1 MFKKVLVIGGAGY
14 VGSALVPKLLKKGY
28 QVTVYDL
35 YTYSKSKKLGEDIF
49 GDFVNDKKLFQIK
62 NDIRNI
68 KALEKAVKNTDEIIH
83 LACLSNDP
91 SVEIDRQLGKEV
103 NYLSLVPFL
112 NLVNKYKTKR
122 LIFASTPSV
131 YGFKKEKQVTEEL
144 ALEPLTDY
152 GLYKVFSEKAIQ
164 DLVNLKNTTWV
175 ILRPST
181 VCGYAPRQRLDLS
194 VNILTNLAV
203 NKGLITVFGGSQ
215 QRPNIHIDDVAEL
228 YVKMLEYPKEKIS
241 GRIFNAGNE
250 NLSILQIAKLVK
262 KNVEKLMPEKG
273 KIKIEVTSSTDDQR
287 SYRVSWEKIKKQLR
301 WKPKRTVE
309 DAIVDLINAF
319 KKGKLPNSLTDP
331 IYFNIKRLKEINFK

>member
-49 GDFVNDKKLFQIK
+49 GDLINNKNLIQVK
-62 NDIRNI
+62 NDIRNA
-68 KALEKAVKNTDEIIH
+68 KAIDKAVKDADAIIH

-91 SVEIDRQLGKEV
+91 SVEIDRSLGKEI
-103 NYLSLVPFL
+103 NYLSLFPFL
-112 NLVNKYKTKR
+112 KSINKHKTKR

-164 DLVNLKNTTWV
+164 DQVNLKNSTWV

>member
-28 QVTVYDL
+28 RVTVYDL

-49 GDFVNDKKLFQIK
+49 GGLINDKSLTQVK
-62 NDIRNI
+62 NDIRDF
-68 KALEKAVKNTDEIIH
+68 KAIDKAVKDAEAIIH

-91 SVEIDRQLGKEV
+91 SVEIDRQLGKEI
-103 NYLSLVPFL
+103 NYLSLFPFL
-112 NLVNKYKTKR
+112 KLVNKYKTKR

-131 YGFKKEKQVTEEL
+131 YGFKKEKEVTEEL

-203 NKGLITVFGGSQ
+203 NKGVITVFGGSQ
-215 QRPNIHIDDVAEL
+215 QRPNIHIGDVSDL
-228 YVKMLEYPKEKIS
+228 YVKMLEYPKEKIA
-241 GRIFNAGNE
+241 GQIFNAGNE
-250 NLSILQIAKLVK
+250 NLSILQIAKKVK
-262 KNVEKLMPEKG
+262 KIVEKNMDK
-273 KIKIEVTSSTDDQR
+273 KIEIIINPSTDDQR
-287 SYRVSWEKIKKQLR
+287 SYRVSWKKINKLLG
-301 WKPKRTVE
+301 WKPKKTVE
-309 DAIVDLINAF
+309 DAVSGLVNAF
-319 KKGKLPNSLTDP
+319 KNGKLPNSLEDP
-331 IYFNIKRLKEINFK
+331 IYFNIKRLKQINFK

>member
-14 VGSALVPKLLKKGY
+14 VGSALVPKLLNKNY
-28 QVTVYDL
+28 EVTIYDL
-35 YTYSKSKKLGEDIF
+35 YTYSRSKKLGEDIF
-49 GDFVNDKKLFQIK
+49 GDFVNHENLVQIK

-68 KALEKAVKNTDEIIH
+68 KALDRAVKGADAIIH

-103 NYLSLVPFL
+103 NYLSLIPFL
-112 NLVNKYKTKR
+112 KSINKYKTKR

-131 YGFKKEKQVTEEL
+131 YGFKKEKEVTEGL

-164 DLVNLKNTTWV
+164 DLLNLKQTTWV

-228 YVKMLEYPKEKIS
+228 YIKMLEYPKEKIA
-241 GRIFNAGNE
+241 GQIFNAGNE

-262 KNVEKLMPEKG
+262 KNVEKLMPEIGKV
-273 KIKIEVTSSTDDQR
+273 KIKISPSTDDQR
-287 SYRVSWEKIKKQLR
+287 SYRVSWEKIRKQLR
-301 WKPKRTVE
+301 WKPKKTVE
-309 DAIVDLINAF
+309 DAIVDLVNAF
-319 KKGKLPNSLTDP
+319 KKGKLSNSLEDP